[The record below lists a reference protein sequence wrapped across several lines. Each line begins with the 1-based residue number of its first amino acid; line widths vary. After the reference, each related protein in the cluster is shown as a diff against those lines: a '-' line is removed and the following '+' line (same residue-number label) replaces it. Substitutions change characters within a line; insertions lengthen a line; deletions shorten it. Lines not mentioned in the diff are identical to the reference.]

1 MRRFAIPAILLL
13 ALALPACGSDDKDS
27 SASSTDTPAASA
39 PSTTTEPTATTPAGG
54 ATGDTDLSKKPKV
67 DVPDQPVTELQ
78 KKDIVVGKGPAA
90 KAGDTIDVQYVGVAQ
105 STGKQFDASWDRGSE
120 PFTFPLGQ
128 GQVIPGWDQGLV
140 GMKVGGRR
148 ELIIPPDQAYGAQ
161 GAPPDIG
168 PNETLVFVVD
178 LKKIQ

>member
-1 MRRFAIPAILLL
+1 MRRLALLLL
-13 ALALPACGSDDKDS
+13 AAAAFLVAGCGSDDKKDS
-27 SASSTDTPAASA
+27 STESSTPAQ
-39 PSTTTEPTATTPAGG
+39 PTTTATEPTATTPSGG
-54 ATGDTDLSKKPKV
+54 AKGDTDLSKKPKV
-67 DVPDQPVTELQ
+67 EVPKDPVTTLQ
-78 KKDIVVGKGPAA
+78 KQDIVVGKGPAA

-105 STGKQFDASWDRGSE
+105 STGKQFDASWDRGQ

-128 GQVIPGWDQGLV
+128 GQVIPGWDQGIV

-148 ELIIPPDQAYGAQ
+148 QLVIPPDMAYGAQ

>member
-1 MRRFAIPAILLL
+1 MRRLLISSVALL
-13 ALALPACGSDDKDS
+13 ALVVAGCGSDDDNDK
-27 SASSTDTPAASA
+27 STSTPAAQA
-39 PSTTTEPTATTPAGG
+39 PTTTTEPTATTPSGG

-67 DVPDQPVTELQ
+67 EVPDQPVTTLE

-90 KAGDTIDVQYVGVAQ
+90 KPGDTVEVQYVGVAQ
-105 STGKQFDASWDRGSE
+105 STGKEFDASWDRGQ
-120 PFTFPLGQ
+120 PFVFPLGQ
-128 GQVIPGWDQGLV
+128 GQVIPGWDKGIA

-148 ELIIPPDQAYGAQ
+148 ELVIPPDQAYGTQ

-178 LKKIQ
+178 LKKIS

>member
-1 MRRFAIPAILLL
+1 MRRLLISSVAVL
-13 ALALPACGSDDKDS
+13 ALVAAGCGSDDDNDK
-27 SASSTDTPAASA
+27 STETPAAQA
-39 PSTTTEPTATTPAGG
+39 PTTTTTEPTATTPSGG
-54 ATGDTDLSKKPKV
+54 AKGDTDLSKKPKV
-67 DVPDQPVTELQ
+67 DVPDQPVTTLE

-90 KAGDTIDVQYVGVAQ
+90 KAGDSVEVQYVGVAQ
-105 STGKQFDASWDRGSE
+105 STGKEFDASWDRGQ
-120 PFTFPLGQ
+120 PFVFPLGQ
-128 GQVIPGWDQGLV
+128 GQVIPGWDEGIV

-148 ELIIPPDQAYGAQ
+148 ELVIPPDQAYGAQ

>member
-1 MRRFAIPAILLL
+1 MRRLLISSVAVL
-13 ALALPACGSDDKDS
+13 ALAVPGCGSDDDKD
-27 SASSTDTPAASA
+27 SSTDTPAAQA
-39 PSTTTEPTATTPAGG
+39 PTTTTEPTATTPSGG

-67 DVPDQPVTELQ
+67 DVPDQPVSTLE

-90 KAGDTIDVQYVGVAQ
+90 KAGDSVEVQYVGVAQ
-105 STGKQFDASWDRGSE
+105 STGKEFDASWDRGQ
-120 PFTFPLGQ
+120 PFVFPLGQ
-128 GQVIPGWDQGLV
+128 GQVIPGWDQGIV

-148 ELIIPPDQAYGAQ
+148 ELVIPPDQAYGTQ